1 MKVFSFTADSA
12 ADAVTQIRAQLG
24 AEAVVLHVRQL
35 PAEGLSRLWQKPRI
49 EVLACLPEEK
59 IQQKDP
65 IAELRQEIAELK
77 HQRPLVSEPVSP
89 GADPGPARGSPS
101 KIESKWR
108 VGSVLEE
115 MGILPSHLNTII
127 EALQIR
133 CGDNPPESPAKEL
146 GLMRSIMAEFW
157 RSPNTQASA
166 SPFHIFV
173 GAAGA
178 GKTTILSKWLTQSV
192 LLEGKSASVWRLD
205 GQTANTAES
214 LDVYGEILGVEV
226 ERTWSMQEAHTRSEI
241 CFVDLPGVDWTD
253 ASAVERLKQQIT
265 SLPESQVHVVLNA
278 AYEVPLLFAQI
289 RAFAPLAPAD
299 LCFTHLD
306 EEKRWGKLWNFVLGT
321 NYSIRFL
328 SAGQNIPGNFQEAS
342 SDKLFISQL
351 SAG

>member
-24 AEAVVLHVRQL
+24 ADAVVLHVRKL
-35 PAEGLSRLWQKPRI
+35 PAEGLSRLWQNPRI
-49 EVLACLPEEK
+49 EVLACLPEDKVRQE
-59 IQQKDP
+59 DP
-65 IAELRQEIAELK
+65 IAELRQEIAELR
-77 HQRPLVSEPVSP
+77 HQRPSAYEPLPP
-89 GADPGPARGSPS
+89 GANSAFACGSAS

-115 MGILPSHLNTII
+115 MGILPSHSHTII

-133 CGDNPPESPAKEL
+133 CGDDPPESPGKEL

-157 RSPNTQASA
+157 RSPSTLAGG

-173 GAAGA
+173 GAAGV
-178 GKTTILSKWLTQSV
+178 GKTTVLSKWLTQSV

-226 ERTWSMQEAHTRSEI
+226 ERTWSMHEANTPSEI
-241 CFVDLPGVDWTD
+241 RFVDLPGVDWTEP
-253 ASAVERLKQQIT
+253 SAVDRLRHLIT
-265 SLPESQVHVVLNA
+265 SLPESQVHLVLNA
-278 AYEVPLLFAQI
+278 AYEVPLLLAQI
-289 RAFAPLAPAD
+289 RAFAAIAPSD

-306 EEKRWGKLWNFVLGT
+306 EETRWGKLWNFVLGT

-342 SDKLFISQL
+342 VDKLFMSQL